1 MRCLLLYT
9 AAEIDRVRTEFE
21 FVDVQPL
28 ILNQIERHDAGK
40 GTLTR
45 GLRDSRGS
53 SAVSQLMRTSAT
65 ASLMHLSRSGER

>member
-1 MRCLLLYT
+1 MSCLLLYT

-28 ILNQIERHDAGK
+28 ILDQIKRHDGGK

-45 GLRDSRGS
+45 GLRGSRGS
-53 SAVSQLMRTSAT
+53 SAVS
-65 ASLMHLSRSGER
+65 